1 MNDHTAENVFSNV
14 VHNRSLTEDA
24 RPMPDTRDNILFAR
38 TEAVGELLE
47 AHILRKEDQYDR
59 NHDKEHSAPREM
71 AQTIHQ
77 IASALITIQD
87 EEPDVETDPWI
98 RTHAGLDQYLLQ
110 ASYDWS
116 LGDKRATERNLIN
129 ALRHAIDLARHMG
142 LDPEQIVKDENARI
156 LDKYGIDKD
165 AQHKPTQESATH
177 A

>member
-14 VHNRSLTEDA
+14 VHNRYLTEGV
-24 RPMPDTRDNILFAR
+24 RPMPNTRDNILFAR

-77 IASALITIQD
+77 IASALVTIQD
-87 EEPDVETDPWI
+87 EEPDVEMDPWI
-98 RTHAGLDQYLLQ
+98 RIHVAMDGYLSA
-110 ASYDWS
+110 ASGDWS
-116 LGDKRATERNLIN
+116 LGRKAETEQSLLL
-129 ALRHAIDLARHMG
+129 ALYTAIDLARLMG

-156 LDKYGIDKD
+156 LQKYGIDQD
-165 AQHKPTQESATH
+165 AQHKPTQENPTH